1 MANTI
6 NLYIPLFK
14 MILKEVYMMN
24 VLIEDI
30 KKSQWCM
37 VTMIITS
44 ISFIFLKL
52 MANEFFKQFGNDVN
66 IRKLGKDGYLSG
78 TLIILLI
85 ALITAIFS
93 ILTAYLGFRSLQYD
107 FNITSLV
114 CIALSITLLMLT
126 FFISEIPF
134 LKTIILVLIIGFA
147 IITILNDN

>member
-1 MANTI
+1 
-6 NLYIPLFK
+6 
-14 MILKEVYMMN
+14 
-24 VLIEDI
+24 
-30 KKSQWCM
+30 
-37 VTMIITS
+37 
-44 ISFIFLKL
+44 
-52 MANEFFKQFGNDVN
+52 MANEFIKQFGNDVN
-66 IRKLGKDGYLSG
+66 IRNLGKDGYLSG

>member
-52 MANEFFKQFGNDVN
+52 MANEFIKQFGNDVN
-66 IRKLGKDGYLSG
+66 IRNLGKDGYLSG

-107 FNITSLV
+107 FNITS
-114 CIALSITLLMLT
+114 
-126 FFISEIPF
+126 
-134 LKTIILVLIIGFA
+134 
-147 IITILNDN
+147 